1 MADGGPLSGY
11 TAHSKNGRWWTGPLS
26 EYIAH
31 RVADGGPDHFQNTL
45 HTVRVTDGGPLSGH
59 TAHSKS
65 GRWWTGPLSEYTA
78 HSKSG

>member
-1 MADGGPLSGY
+1 MVDHFQDTLH
-11 TAHSKNGRWWTGPLS
+11 TV
-26 EYIAH
+26 
-31 RVADGGPDHFQNTL
+31 RVADGELAHFQYTL